1 MVKMA
6 ASDDDSRSEVSEIL
20 ASCDNTSPKKKDIDQ
35 NSETSSDPFEVC
47 IMKSHY
53 SHYTYKESPRGA
65 ASGLSRRYFFRLQTS
80 LLSLFLVQMG

>member
-47 IMKSHY
+47 IMKGHY
-53 SHYTYKESPRGA
+53 MKLHIKIKIFSLAE
-65 ASGLSRRYFFRLQTS
+65 LQS
-80 LLSLFLVQMG
+80 SS

>member
-47 IMKSHY
+47 KMKGHY
-53 SHYTYKESPRGA
+53 MKLHVKINIFSLAE
-65 ASGLSRRYFFRLQTS
+65 LQS
-80 LLSLFLVQMG
+80 SS